1 VLLVAVGL
9 SGVAAFMHAGWNVL
23 LKTSGDPLRASVG
36 ALAWATVA
44 LTPIAAVE
52 WAVDGHRGLTP
63 TAVGLAALSCV
74 AELAYFWFLSQAYRR
89 GELSTAYPIARGLAP
104 VLALS
109 GGLLLLGERLSP
121 PQALGVAAVLGGILL
136 VAAAAMRSGSPSAL
150 GPAFL
155 TGLFIAI
162 YTVIDRVGVR
172 VAPVA
177 LYGWVI
183 FAGTWLLVGGLAR
196 VAPGL
201 TVETAGAGGTSSLT
215 RSAATGL
222 LMGVTYVLV
231 LFALSIAPVS
241 IVAPLRES
249 SIVLVA
255 VWGVWRLRER
265 GAVWWRIAG
274 AGLTVAGAGLLAAGS

>member
-9 SGVAAFMHAGWNVL
+9 SAVAAFMHAGWNVL
-23 LKTSGDPLRASVG
+23 LKTSGDPLRASVV

-52 WAVDGHRGLTP
+52 WAVDGHRGLSP
-63 TAVGLAALSCV
+63 AAVGLAALSCV

-89 GELSTAYPIARGLAP
+89 GELSTAYPIARGVAP

-109 GGLLLLGERLSP
+109 GGLLLLAERLSP

-136 VAAAAMRSGSPSAL
+136 VAAAALRSGSPSAL

-155 TGLFIAI
+155 TGLFIAV

-172 VAPVA
+172 LAPVA

-183 FAGTWLLVGGLAR
+183 FAGTWVLVGGLAR
-196 VAPGL
+196 LAPG
-201 TVETAGAGGTSSLT
+201 VAEETARSDAPLSV
-215 RSAATGL
+215 RSAATGV
-222 LMGVTYVLV
+222 LMGLTYVLV

-265 GAVWWRIAG
+265 RAVWWRIAG
-274 AGLTVAGAGLLAAGS
+274 AGLTVAGAGLLAAG

>member
-1 VLLVAVGL
+1 V
-9 SGVAAFMHAGWNVL
+9 
-23 LKTSGDPLRASVG
+23 

-52 WAVDGHRGLTP
+52 WAVDGHRGLTSI
-63 TAVGLAALSCV
+63 AVGLAALSCV

-89 GELSTAYPIARGLAP
+89 GELSTAYPIARGVAP

-121 PQALGVAAVLGGILL
+121 PQALGVAAVLGGILM
-136 VAAAAMRSGSPSAL
+136 VAAAALRSGSPSAL

-172 VAPVA
+172 LAPVA

-183 FAGTWLLVGGLAR
+183 FAGTWVLVGGLAR
-196 VAPGL
+196 LAPG
-201 TVETAGAGGTSSLT
+201 VAEETAGSDAALSV
-215 RSAATGL
+215 RSAATGV
-222 LMGVTYVLV
+222 LMGLTYVLV

-265 GAVWWRIAG
+265 GAVWWRVAG
-274 AGLTVAGAGLLAAGS
+274 AGLTVAGAGLLAAG

>member
-1 VLLVAVGL
+1 VLLLAVGL
-9 SGVAAFMHAGWNVL
+9 SAVAAFMHAGWNVL
-23 LKTSGDPLRASVG
+23 LKTSGDPLRASVV

-89 GELSTAYPIARGLAP
+89 GELSTAYPIARGVAP
-104 VLALS
+104 VLALT

-136 VAAAAMRSGSPSAL
+136 VAAAALRSGSPSAL

-172 VAPVA
+172 MAPVA

-183 FAGTWLLVGGLAR
+183 FAGTWILVGGLAR
-196 VAPGL
+196 LAPG
-201 TVETAGAGGTSSLT
+201 VAEDTAGSDAALSV
-215 RSAATGL
+215 RSAATGV
-222 LMGVTYVLV
+222 LMGLTYVLV

-265 GAVWWRIAG
+265 RAVWWRIAG
-274 AGLTVAGAGLLAAGS
+274 AGLTVAGAGLLAAG

>member
-9 SGVAAFMHAGWNVL
+9 SAVAAFMHAGWNVL

-121 PQALGVAAVLGGILL
+121 PQALGVGAVLGGILL
-136 VAAAAMRSGSPSAL
+136 VAGAALRSGSPSAL

-183 FAGTWLLVGGLAR
+183 FAGTLVLVGALAR
-196 VAPGL
+196 VAPGVADESAFSDPTL
-201 TVETAGAGGTSSLT
+201 SV

-222 LMGVTYVLV
+222 LIGVTYVLV

-274 AGLTVAGAGLLAAGS
+274 AGLTVAGAGLLAAR